1 MSLATLLRQRAEA
14 GETLPKDTAV
24 IFLFLH
30 GGPSQLETYDLKPNA
45 PTEIR
50 GPCMPI
56 STNVQG
62 LSLCELLPMHSRM
75 ANRFSII
82 RSCTHGDGGHFEAHG
97 RFMMEMVC
105 QQINTGQPRRHFLV
119 SLAHQV
125 HNRGD
130 IVIFVKHIAA
140 QQTLRVLFL

>member
-14 GETLPKDTAV
+14 SETLPKDTAV

-45 PTEIR
+45 PTEVR

-62 LSLCELLPMHSRM
+62 LSLCELLPLHSRM

-97 RFMMEMVC
+97 RFMSG
-105 QQINTGQPRRHFLV
+105 NAGTSGDKTR
-119 SLAHQV
+119 SS
-125 HNRGD
+125 RG
-130 IVIFVKHIAA
+130 VWSKQESA
-140 QQTLRVLFL
+140 L